1 MTRQNINIGS
11 GELAGDGESI
21 RTAFDKT
28 NQNFID
34 LYDITANSAALVI
47 SATGPTGVTEGT
59 LWYDEVSG
67 KTYVRYSDS
76 WIDANPSAI
85 GPTGATGLSITG
97 PTGRVGATG
106 ATGASIT
113 GPSGVRGPTGSTGA
127 SLTGPTGTTGPGTGV
142 VNQGINPPTGPSA
155 NQLWYD
161 TTSGKTYIYY
171 NSVWV
176 DSNPVTIGP
185 TGSQGVTGPTGPTY
199 DVPTVNYRIYVNPFM
214 PGTYTETGS
223 INKPF
228 RTIAAALSL
237 ANSLI
242 LNSTIQ
248 PNLFT
253 PVFIVLQGSITASIT
268 LTRGHVFLVGDG
280 SSIHAPIYLTGTVTI
295 DASTYEQGFDDN
307 HFSIQGITI
316 VAPLNGVGIHFTGDV
331 EQQLYLQDVGL
342 YASGTS
348 GTGLLMDN
356 TSSNTVNLVHG
367 NNIKI
372 THIGNG
378 DVYCIDVV
386 HGRGNFWEVDTSTTG
401 AEQVARVG
409 SGATLTFYN
418 SLLNADGEVCLEAYG
433 TGSLY
438 LFNCTIQ
445 NNNISDS
452 YGIWLHNSTS
462 TATISNCYFNI
473 AAGTVNSRAVH
484 GITGSTLNHG
494 GTVFA
499 PSTNRRIDSVVTL
512 VALLTNFSLV

>member
-1 MTRQNINIGS
+1 MAQQNIDIGS
-11 GELAGDGESI
+11 GELTGDGESI
-21 RTAFDKT
+21 RSAFDKT
-28 NQNFID
+28 NQNFTEV
-34 LYDITANSAALVI
+34 YDTLESIPKMTV
-47 SATGPTGVTEGT
+47 TDVGPSGPAVNIGD

-67 KTYVRYSDS
+67 RTYVYYDS
-76 WIDANPSAI
+76 TWADASPS
-85 GPTGATGLSITG
+85 L
-97 PTGRVGATG
+97 
-106 ATGASIT
+106 
-113 GPSGVRGPTGSTGA
+113 
-127 SLTGPTGTTGPGTGV
+127 L
-142 VNQGINPPTGPSA
+142 
-155 NQLWYD
+155 
-161 TTSGKTYIYY
+161 
-171 NSVWV
+171 
-176 DSNPVTIGP
+176 
-185 TGSQGVTGPTGPTY
+185 GPTGPVGPSA
-199 DVPTVNYRIYVNPFM
+199 DVPAINYRIYVNPFM
-214 PGTYTETGS
+214 PGNYTATGS
-223 INKPF
+223 VIKPF
-228 RTIAAALSL
+228 RTMAAALSL

-242 LNSTIQ
+242 NNSTIQ

-253 PVFIVLQGSITASIT
+253 PVFIVLQGSITESIT
-268 LTRGHVFLVGDG
+268 LTRGHVFLIGDG

-307 HFSIQGITI
+307 HFSIQGITV

-356 TSSNTVNLVHG
+356 TSSNIVNLVHG

-372 THIGNG
+372 THIGSG

-438 LFNCTIQ
+438 LFNCIIQ
-445 NNNISDS
+445 NNNSNES
-452 YGIWLHNSTS
+452 YGIWLHDSTS

-473 AAGTVNSRAVH
+473 SAGTVNSRAVH

>member
-1 MTRQNINIGS
+1 MAQQNIDIGS
-11 GELAGDGESI
+11 GELTGDGESI
-21 RTAFDKT
+21 RSAFDKT
-28 NQNFID
+28 NQNFTEV
-34 LYDITANSAALVI
+34 YDTLESIPKMTV
-47 SATGPTGVTEGT
+47 TDVGPSGPAVNIGD

-67 KTYVRYSDS
+67 RTYVYYDS
-76 WIDANPSAI
+76 TWADASPS
-85 GPTGATGLSITG
+85 L
-97 PTGRVGATG
+97 
-106 ATGASIT
+106 
-113 GPSGVRGPTGSTGA
+113 
-127 SLTGPTGTTGPGTGV
+127 L
-142 VNQGINPPTGPSA
+142 
-155 NQLWYD
+155 
-161 TTSGKTYIYY
+161 
-171 NSVWV
+171 
-176 DSNPVTIGP
+176 
-185 TGSQGVTGPTGPTY
+185 GPTGPVGPSA
-199 DVPTVNYRIYVNPFM
+199 DVPAINYRIYVNPFM
-214 PGTYTETGS
+214 PGNYTATGS
-223 INKPF
+223 VIKPF
-228 RTIAAALSL
+228 RTMAAALSL

-242 LNSTIQ
+242 NNSTIQ

-253 PVFIVLQGSITASIT
+253 PVFIVLQGSITESIT

-307 HFSIQGITI
+307 HFSIQGITV

-356 TSSNTVNLVHG
+356 TSSNIVNLVHG

-372 THIGNG
+372 THIGSG

-386 HGRGNFWEVDTSTTG
+386 HGRSNFWEVDTSTTG

-438 LFNCTIQ
+438 LFNCIIQ
-445 NNNISDS
+445 NNNTSDS
-452 YGIWLHNSTS
+452 YGIWLHDSTS

-473 AAGTVNSRAVH
+473 SAGTVNSRAVH

-512 VALLTNFSLV
+512 VALLTNFSVV